1 MSLKKN
7 IIAGCALA
15 AACPKLADLLICLF
29 LWALAILINVC
40 WIDSV
45 FFEPK
50 RKEARMIERAK
61 EAERQQQRYH
71 DFTNSF
77 WYRSQL
83 EKEAERKKQSEE
95 FRRQAEENRKKWG
108 YNY

>member
-15 AACPKLADLLICLF
+15 AACPQLADLLICIF
-29 LWALAILINVC
+29 LCALAILINAC
-40 WIDSV
+40 WIDNV

-50 RKEARMIERAK
+50 REQARQIERAK
-61 EAERQQQRYH
+61 EAERQAQRYYE
-71 DFTNSF
+71 FTNSF

-108 YNY
+108 YR